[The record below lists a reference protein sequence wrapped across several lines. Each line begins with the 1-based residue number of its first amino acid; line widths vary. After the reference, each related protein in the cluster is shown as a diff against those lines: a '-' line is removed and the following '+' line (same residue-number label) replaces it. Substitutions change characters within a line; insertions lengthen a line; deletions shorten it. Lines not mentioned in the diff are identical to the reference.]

1 MRSLAPHSNTK
12 IWYLCIFGIF
22 LNLKVPHRALWLHT
36 PLLPQL
42 HHPSVELVGDVHGG
56 LLVVHVDHVDVVDVP
71 VAVGERW
78 GRSSEAVTL
87 RSQWVIKGYRGTI
100 FPMLLFKVKG
110 LNLYSEPI

>member
-1 MRSLAPHSNTK
+1 MS
-12 IWYLCIFGIF
+12 
-22 LNLKVPHRALWLHT
+22 HRAFRLNA
-36 PLLPQL
+36 PLLAEL
-42 HHPSVELVGDVHGG
+42 HHPPAELVGHVHRG

-100 FPMLLFKVKG
+100 FLKR
-110 LNLYSEPI
+110 

>member
-1 MRSLAPHSNTK
+1 MA
-12 IWYLCIFGIF
+12 
-22 LNLKVPHRALWLHT
+22 HRALWLHT

-87 RSQWVIKGYRGTI
+87 RSQWVIKGYRGTL
-100 FPMLLFKVKG
+100 FPMMLFKVKG
-110 LNLYSEPI
+110 LIFHLKVTPSIYMYSEPV